1 MDLATM
7 RDTCA
12 QQEALLRFETFDPA
26 TAWELGSL
34 MVAELQRRE
43 AKVCVAIWSL
53 TGYVLFQY
61 AAEGTAVNNQ
71 NWMTRKYNSVRLM
84 ERSSLAS
91 RVAEGL
97 GGNSVEACGLD
108 PRQYVF
114 CGGGFPIRLKTGEM
128 VAVALASGLPDVMD
142 HGFLVDCLSKYLGVQ
157 APVIPLEEN

>member
-12 QQEALLRFETFDPA
+12 QQEALLRFETFDRA

-84 ERSSLAS
+84 ERSSLDS

>member
-12 QQEALLRFETFDPA
+12 QQEALLRFETFDRA

-71 NWMTRKYNSVRLM
+71 NWMTRKYNAVKLM

-91 RVAEGL
+91 RAVSALTGEG
-97 GGNSVEACGLD
+97 VEDCGLD
-108 PRQYVF
+108 PRAYVF
-114 CGGGFPIRLKTGEM
+114 CGGGFPIRLRSGEM
-128 VAVALASGLPDVMD
+128 VAVALASGLPDVED
-142 HGFLVDCLSKYLGVQ
+142 HGFLVECISEYLGVE
-157 APVIPLEEN
+157 APTIA